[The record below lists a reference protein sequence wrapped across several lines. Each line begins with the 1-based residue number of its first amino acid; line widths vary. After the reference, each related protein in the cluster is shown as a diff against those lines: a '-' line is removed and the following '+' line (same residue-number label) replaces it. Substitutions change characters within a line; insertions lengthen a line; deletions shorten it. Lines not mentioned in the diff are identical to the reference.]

1 MKTLLLNGSPNA
13 LQGNSQIFIDKF
25 NEGFSESCE
34 VICIRHKKPQEV
46 ASYMHTFECV
56 LIVMPLYIHAMPG
69 IVLKLFEAMEYNDK
83 QKIGFIIQSGFSESS
98 QSRFAVRILEHQV
111 KRLGSEY
118 VGTEIKPGAAGI
130 KMMPEKANKQLFEQL
145 RLLGAKFSKTN
156 QFDKALI
163 RQL

>member
-46 ASYMHTFECV
+46 ASYMRTFECV

-69 IVLKLFEAMEYNDK
+69 IVLKLFEVMKHNDK
-83 QKIGFIIQSGFSESS
+83 QKLGFIIQSGFSESF
-98 QSRFAVRILEHQV
+98 QSRFAVHILEQQV

-118 VGTEIKPGAAGI
+118 
-130 KMMPEKANKQLFEQL
+130 
-145 RLLGAKFSKTN
+145 
-156 QFDKALI
+156 AL
-163 RQL
+163 